1 MEVNIET
8 LIKQGSK
15 LLGIE
20 LSTSQ
25 IYSLIK
31 LLELLDKWNKVHN
44 LTAIR
49 DQQQMAKK
57 HILDSLSIA
66 KYITDNNILDVGSG
80 AGFPGIVLAILFPH
94 KNITTLDANSK
105 KTRFMIQAKID
116 IGIDNLNVV
125 CSRVENY
132 QPDTLFD
139 IITSRAFASIAKTLE
154 ITGHLLSK
162 TGCYLIMKGAFPEQ
176 ELEDITQNT
185 KFVLSRCDNLQVPYV
200 DEQRHLVIINHPK

>member
-139 IITSRAFASIAKTLE
+139 IITSRAFASIAKTLKL
-154 ITGHLLSK
+154 TGHLLSK
-162 TGCYLIMKGAFPEQ
+162 NGCYLIMKGAFPEQ
-176 ELEDITQNT
+176 ELENIIQNT